1 MRTKTK
7 KTFSFGTYLCT
18 FCLSPIIFSL
28 WQKMV
33 HHNFTDVRTCPCS
46 LPSLIRGKSMWL
58 YGMLFQISLVL
69 RLLLKLKSL
78 KSFFK
83 RYRKF
88 IARSLWLKNHK
99 SELNI
104 IEIDL
109 QNPYPSITG
118 VLSKISLARLILSS
132 EGIRNWVFCHENGI
146 MENITKNSRQF
157 IFIFSHS
164 DKQTILKF
172 LSSI

>member
-1 MRTKTK
+1 MLTKTR
-7 KTFSFGTYLCT
+7 TFSFGTYLCT

-46 LPSLIRGKSMWL
+46 LPSLIRGKSIWL

-88 IARSLWLKNHK
+88 IAKSLWLKNHK
-99 SELNI
+99 SE
-104 IEIDL
+104 
-109 QNPYPSITG
+109 YY
-118 VLSKISLARLILSS
+118 
-132 EGIRNWVFCHENGI
+132 RNWIVESLPINYWSFVQNFFGST
-146 MENITKNSRQF
+146 NTFVGR
-157 IFIFSHS
+157 HS
-164 DKQTILKF
+164 K
-172 LSSI
+172 LSLLPWKWNHGKYNKE